1 MYMNEGLTLFMMGYL
16 VVSEAKDKRKA
27 IGEVQNA
34 FVTSRKH
41 GKLKNHSI
49 FTLFYYGTI

>member
-49 FTLFYYGTI
+49 FTLFYYGAI